1 MALSPEHEAQ
11 ILRYYHAER
20 WRIGTIAAQLGLHRD
35 TVARV
40 LAQAGLPRHGAVQ
53 RASAI
58 DPYLPFLHETLAQFP
73 RLTAERLYD
82 MVRARGYPGHS
93 RVGSCPF
100 SCRSRVGSL
109 SCIPCVTVRHG
120 SCG

>member
-40 LAQAGLPRHGAVQ
+40 LAQA
-53 RASAI
+53 
-58 DPYLPFLHETLAQFP
+58 
-73 RLTAERLYD
+73 
-82 MVRARGYPGHS
+82 
-93 RVGSCPF
+93 
-100 SCRSRVGSL
+100 
-109 SCIPCVTVRHG
+109 
-120 SCG
+120 

>member
-11 ILRYYHAER
+11 ILRYHHAER

-82 MVRARGYPGHS
+82 MVRARGYPG
-93 RVGSCPF
+93 RPD
-100 SCRSRVGSL
+100 
-109 SCIPCVTVRHG
+109 
-120 SCG
+120 

>member
-20 WRIGTIAAQLGLHRD
+20 WRIGTIAGQLGLHRD

-40 LAQAGLPRHGAVQ
+40 LTQAGLPRHGAVQ

-58 DPYLPFLHETLAQFP
+58 DC
-73 RLTAERLYD
+73 RRRTA
-82 MVRARGYPGHS
+82 HS
-93 RVGSCPF
+93 DDRD
-100 SCRSRVGSL
+100 RSYRR
-109 SCIPCVTVRHG
+109 T
-120 SCG
+120 

>member
-20 WRIGTIAAQLGLHRD
+20 WRIGTIAVQLGLHRD

-40 LAQAGLPRHGAVQ
+40 LAQAGLPRHGPVQ

-58 DPYLPFLHETLAQFP
+58 DPYLPFIHDTLAQFP
-73 RLTAERLYD
+73 RLTAARLYD
-82 MVRARGYPGHS
+82 MVRARGFPGRPDHFRHLIARHRPRPS
-93 RVGSCPF
+93 AAAG
-100 SCRSRVGSL
+100 RSR
-109 SCIPCVTVRHG
+109 
-120 SCG
+120 

>member
-11 ILRYYHAER
+11 ILRYHHAER

-58 DPYLPFLHETLAQFP
+58 GPLSALPSRDA
-73 RLTAERLYD
+73 
-82 MVRARGYPGHS
+82 RAVSAPHR
-93 RVGSCPF
+93 RAA
-100 SCRSRVGSL
+100 L
-109 SCIPCVTVRHG
+109 RHG
-120 SCG
+120 AGTRLPGALACGKLSF